1 MFILILK
8 IIGICIFLICLGF
21 LAYWGMALLKGD
33 CSLRMLKGKMTPL
46 KVEDMDR
53 ESVVLSFTIPIVNT
67 GRQIGTIMDAFVRT
81 YLPFEQYDKAS
92 VTATL
97 TAADT
102 PRDDGYWQAFI
113 MEIRKPKVFLI
124 KLAIKGK
131 SGNILRDLED
141 FPDMPMDI
149 IYQVVARSDYY
160 YAKTRVTLTSEDLRT
175 ALYQYTSGVRK

>member
-8 IIGICIFLICLGF
+8 IIGICIFLVCLGF

-102 PRDDGYWQAFI
+102 PRDD
-113 MEIRKPKVFLI
+113 EIRKPKVFLI

-175 ALYQYTSGVRK
+175 ALYQYTLGVRK

>member
-8 IIGICIFLICLGF
+8 IIGICIFLVCLGF

-92 VTATL
+92 VTVTL

-102 PRDDGYWQAFI
+102 
-113 MEIRKPKVFLI
+113 
-124 KLAIKGK
+124 IKGK
-131 SGNILRDLED
+131 SGNILRDLEN

-160 YAKTRVTLTSEDLRT
+160 YAKTRITLTSEDLRT

>member
-1 MFILILK
+1 MFVLILG
-8 IIGICIFLICLGF
+8 IIGICIFLVCLGF

-33 CSLRMLKGKMTPL
+33 CSLRILKGKMTPL
-46 KVEDMDR
+46 KVEDIDR

-81 YLPFEQYDKAS
+81 YLPFEQYDKAR
-92 VTATL
+92 VTAIL
-97 TAADT
+97 TAADA

-124 KLAIKGK
+124 KLEIKGK
-131 SGNILRDLED
+131 SENILRDLED

-160 YAKTRVTLTSEDLRT
+160 YAKTRVTLTSKDLRNV
-175 ALYQYTSGVRK
+175 LYQYTAGVRK

>member
-8 IIGICIFLICLGF
+8 IIGICIFLVCLGF

-113 MEIRKPKVFLI
+113 MEIESVFNQI
-124 KLAIKGK
+124 
-131 SGNILRDLED
+131 GNKREIRE
-141 FPDMPMDI
+141 
-149 IYQVVARSDYY
+149 
-160 YAKTRVTLTSEDLRT
+160 
-175 ALYQYTSGVRK
+175 YTSRLGGFS

>member
-8 IIGICIFLICLGF
+8 IIGICIFLVCLGF

-113 MEIRKPKVFLI
+113 MEI
-124 KLAIKGK
+124 KGK
-131 SGNILRDLED
+131 SGNILRDMED

>member
-1 MFILILK
+1 MSASDSLPTGDGASQRRLFA
-8 IIGICIFLICLGF
+8 
-21 LAYWGMALLKGD
+21 AYVKGENDAFKGGRHGQGKCCPVFYDTD
-33 CSLRMLKGKMTPL
+33 CKY
-46 KVEDMDR
+46 R
-53 ESVVLSFTIPIVNT
+53 EA
-67 GRQIGTIMDAFVRT
+67 IGTIMDAFVRT
-81 YLPFEQYDKAS
+81 YLPFEQYDKAR

-131 SGNILRDLED
+131 SGNILRDLEN

>member
-8 IIGICIFLICLGF
+8 IIGICIFLVCLGF

-33 CSLRMLKGKMTPL
+33 CSLR
-46 KVEDMDR
+46 
-53 ESVVLSFTIPIVNT
+53 INT

-92 VTATL
+92 VTVTL

-131 SGNILRDLED
+131 SGNILRDLEN

-160 YAKTRVTLTSEDLRT
+160 YAKTRITLTSEDLRT

>member
-1 MFILILK
+1 MSAAVRVAVT
-8 IIGICIFLICLGF
+8 
-21 LAYWGMALLKGD
+21 LALSY
-33 CSLRMLKGKMTPL
+33 CS
-46 KVEDMDR
+46 
-53 ESVVLSFTIPIVNT
+53 
-67 GRQIGTIMDAFVRT
+67 
-81 YLPFEQYDKAS
+81 KA
-92 VTATL
+92 
-97 TAADT
+97 
-102 PRDDGYWQAFI
+102 RDDGYWQAFI
-113 MEIRKPKVFLI
+113 MEIQKPKVFLI

>member
-1 MFILILK
+1 MK
-8 IIGICIFLICLGF
+8 NVCIDFENNWNLYFPCLSRVPC
-21 LAYWGMALLKGD
+21 LLGMALLKGD

-53 ESVVLSFTIPIVNT
+53 ESVVLSFAIPIVNT

-102 PRDDGYWQAFI
+102 PRDDGYWQALSWKFGN
-113 MEIRKPKVFLI
+113 RKCF
-124 KLAIKGK
+124 
-131 SGNILRDLED
+131 
-141 FPDMPMDI
+141 
-149 IYQVVARSDYY
+149 
-160 YAKTRVTLTSEDLRT
+160 
-175 ALYQYTSGVRK
+175 

>member
-8 IIGICIFLICLGF
+8 IIGICIFLVCLGF

-81 YLPFEQYDKAS
+81 YLP
-92 VTATL
+92 
-97 TAADT
+97 
-102 PRDDGYWQAFI
+102 YWQAFI

-124 KLAIKGK
+124 KLEIKGK

>member
-8 IIGICIFLICLGF
+8 IIGICIFLVCLGF

-81 YLPFEQYDKAS
+81 YLPFEQYDKA
-92 VTATL
+92 
-97 TAADT
+97 
-102 PRDDGYWQAFI
+102 RDDGYWQAFI

-131 SGNILRDLED
+131 SGNILRDLEN